1 MGGRRCD
8 VLSQCERTTIQSP
21 FLKALVSGDTKK
33 YYPGDRGGS
42 FLENGHGRCYPAR
55 QALCYI
61 LRQALGIVRMPNT
74 YDVKIRANLF
84 DNIDP
89 SDLDFAVKDARRIYE
104 FTQAEM
110 KRVWAEETITL
121 KRGIRAE
128 EAGVAR
134 ALFEQLGSED
144 ELVPL
149 YFSSLM
155 FFNYVSDAFHAP
167 LEVSVPCPLEW
178 IWANQYTLVD
188 LELRDW
194 FGKPQSCEEFIV
206 ACLDPRAMMELPR
219 SAFRWT
225 GSWTTV
231 HVPEV
236 RITGLK
242 GYPDSPESRRHRIA
256 QALSHLTHE
265 GLEPDDGLRLGIEY
279 EAGKWEGKALRVSRK
294 LVRLGQKLDRR
305 FSSSIFQSTGHIRP
319 RRIIKGGDE

>member
-8 VLSQCERTTIQSP
+8 VLSQCKRTTIQSP
-21 FLKALVSGDTKK
+21 FLEALLSGETKN
-33 YYPGDRGGS
+33 YYPGEWAS
-42 FLENGHGRCYPAR
+42 NFLTQGHGRIQPAR

-89 SDLDFAVKDARRIYE
+89 SDLDFAVEDARRIYE

-110 KRVWAEETITL
+110 NRVWAKPTITL
-121 KRGIRAE
+121 KRGIRDQ

-134 ALFEQLGSED
+134 ALFDELGSDNET
-144 ELVPL
+144 VPL
-149 YFSSLM
+149 YFSSLT
-155 FFNYVSDAFHAP
+155 FFNYVSGAFNAP
-167 LEVSVPCPLEW
+167 LVVSVPCPIEW
-178 IWANQYTLVD
+178 IWASQYTLAD
-188 LELRDW
+188 LEQ
-194 FGKPQSCEEFIV
+194 GQSCEEFVV
-206 ACLDPRAMMELPR
+206 ACLDPRATMELPA
-219 SAFRWT
+219 SAFDWAETWRDI
-225 GSWTTV
+225 
-231 HVPEV
+231 PEV
-236 RITGLK
+236 RITGVK
-242 GYPDSPESRRHRIA
+242 GYPDTPESRRHRVA
-256 QALSHLTHE
+256 QALSYLTQE